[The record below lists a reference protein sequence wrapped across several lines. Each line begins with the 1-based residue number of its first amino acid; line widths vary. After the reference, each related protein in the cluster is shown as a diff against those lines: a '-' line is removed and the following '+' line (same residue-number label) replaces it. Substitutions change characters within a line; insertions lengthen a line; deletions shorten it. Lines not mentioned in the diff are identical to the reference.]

1 VSEGRVTKE
10 HSKEVR
16 ALRRVLR
23 TKVTLIGL
31 VIVLFLTTLALIADV
46 LPLQDPN
53 VMNSKA
59 LRMPPGT
66 PEHPFGT
73 DAFGRDVLSRVVYG
87 TRTSL
92 FISFAVVGLS
102 SVIGSLLG
110 AIVGY
115 VGGFVDS
122 LVSRI
127 WDVLFS
133 FPGIVLFLV
142 IMGTLGPG
150 VQMAIIAITV
160 GSIPGFG
167 RLMRERVLSQR
178 ARGYVE
184 AAQAIGA
191 RTWHIMFKHVL
202 PNSLTSVLVQ
212 GALSIPGVII
222 AEAGLSYLGLGV
234 PPPHPSWGKMIAEG
248 QDLLEVAPWISLIPG
263 FFILLATLGFN
274 LVGDGL
280 RDFFDPTQLR

>member
-1 VSEGRVTKE
+1 M
-10 HSKEVR
+10 R
-16 ALRRVLR
+16 ALRRVLQ
-23 TKVTLIGL
+23 TKVTVVGLAL
-31 VIVLFLTTLALIADV
+31 VILLATLALIADL
-46 LPLQDPN
+46 LPLPDPN
-53 VMNSKA
+53 VMDSLS

-66 PEHPFGT
+66 PGHPFGT
-73 DAFGRDVLSRVVYG
+73 DAFGRDVLSRVVHG
-87 TRTSL
+87 TRISL
-92 FISFAVVGLS
+92 FIAFAVVGIS
-102 SVIGSLLG
+102 GVIGSLLG
-110 AIVGY
+110 LIVGY

-122 LVSRI
+122 LISRI

-133 FPGIVLFLV
+133 FPGIILFLV

-150 VQMAIIAITV
+150 IQMAIIAMTI

-178 ARGYVE
+178 ARPYVE
-184 AAQAIGA
+184 AAQTIGA
-191 RTWHIMFKHVL
+191 GPWHIMFRHVL
-202 PNSLTSVLVQ
+202 PNSLTPVLVQ
-212 GALSIPGVII
+212 GALAIPGII
-222 AEAGLSYLGLGV
+222 LAEAGLSYLGLGV